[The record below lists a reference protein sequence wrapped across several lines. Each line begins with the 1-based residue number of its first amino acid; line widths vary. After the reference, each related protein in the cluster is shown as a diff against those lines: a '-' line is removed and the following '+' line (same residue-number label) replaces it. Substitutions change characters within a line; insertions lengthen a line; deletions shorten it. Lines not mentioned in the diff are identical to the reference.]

1 MQCATKSLCLL
12 AAVVTAAAAPLSS
25 QMAATAPLRRAAET
39 ITAEDLH
46 ARLAIIADD
55 SMMGRATPS
64 PGLEMTAQ
72 YVADQFKRFGLT
84 PGGENGTWFQRYPL
98 EQRVTVVEQSHV
110 GFMAGGQHVHAD
122 FIKDARVL
130 RGPSAPGEVKGE
142 VYLVGGTIDAGK
154 IDAATAAGKI
164 VVVVT
169 DYSKGVRNARV
180 QMFRVAGA
188 LRNAAPK
195 GIVLLANQDA
205 ADFAR
210 GVAEQARPSV
220 GLPSPRG
227 PASGFPVVEVNDR
240 AVEAILK
247 TAGVDLVAI
256 RSADQ
261 TVARVVAGLTA
272 GIDVQQRSEP
282 VSAPNTIGILE
293 GTDPTLK
300 QEYLVYSAHM
310 DHIGITPGEVD
321 SVNNGA
327 DDDGSGTVTVVELAE
342 AFSRPGA
349 RPKRSIVFMTVSG
362 EERGLW
368 GSRYF
373 SDHPTVPLDRVVADL
388 NIDMIGR
395 NWTDTVVAIGKEH
408 SDLGATLARVNARH
422 PELNMTAIDDIW
434 PEENFYSR
442 SDHFN
447 FARKGVPILFFFT
460 GVHPDYHQVSDEV
473 EKIDSEKMARIGRLL
488 FYLGQDIANA
498 PERPVWNPES
508 YKKIVQTAD

>member
-1 MQCATKSLCLL
+1 MRSVPTSWYFLPLAIAAT
-12 AAVVTAAAAPLSS
+12 AAPLTA
-25 QMAATAPLRRAAET
+25 QMAAPTKVREAAET

-46 ARLAIIADD
+46 TRLSVIADD

-72 YVADQFKRFGLT
+72 YVADQFRRFGLT

-98 EQRVTVVEQSHV
+98 EQRVTLVDESHV

-122 FIKDARVL
+122 FSNDARVL
-130 RGPSAPGEVKGE
+130 RGPAAPGELKGE
-142 VYLVGGTIDAGK
+142 VYLVGGAISAGQIDAG
-154 IDAATAAGKI
+154 AAVGKI
-164 VVVVT
+164 VLVVT
-169 DYSKGVRNARV
+169 DHAQGLRNARV
-180 QMFRVAGA
+180 QFFRVAGA

-195 GIVLLANQDA
+195 GIVLLSNQDPQA
-205 ADFAR
+205 FAR

-220 GLPSPRG
+220 SLPSPTR
-227 PASGFPVVEVNDR
+227 PASGFPIVEVHDR
-240 AVEAILK
+240 AAASVLK
-247 TAGVDLVAI
+247 AAGIDLGAI

-261 TVARVVAGLTA
+261 TVARTVPGLTV
-272 GIDVQQRSEP
+272 GIDVRQRTEP
-282 VSAPNTIGILE
+282 TSAPNTIGILE
-293 GTDPTLK
+293 GTDPQLK
-300 QEYLVYSAHM
+300 AEYLVYTAHM
-310 DHIGITPGEVD
+310 DHIGISPGEVD
-321 SVNNGA
+321 SINNGA

-342 AFSRPGA
+342 AFSQPGA
-349 RPKRSIVFMTVSG
+349 RPKRSMVFMTVSG

-373 SDHPTVPLDRVVADL
+373 SEHPTIPLDRIVANL

-408 SDLGATLARVNARH
+408 SNLGSTLATVNARH

-434 PEENFYSR
+434 PEENFYRR

-460 GVHPDYHQVSDEV
+460 GVHPDYHQPSDEV
-473 EKIDSEKMARIGRLL
+473 DKIDSEKMARIGRLL

-498 PERPVWNPES
+498 RERPAWNPES
-508 YKKIVQTAD
+508 YRKIVQTKE